1 MSIDT
6 RPDAG
11 TRPAPVLAAHSAFRD
26 GARAMVPMLV
36 ALVPLTMVVGQRIS
50 LVDHPVAAWLGSF
63 VVYSAGAQL
72 ASLDVL
78 AHGSGWLSAA
88 GVGILVNLRLAAYAT
103 SIQPE
108 WSEEPLHK
116 RMLAA
121 VMLADPPWALARGR
135 RDNPT
140 AFYLGAAVVCFVG
153 YPTLTGLG
161 ALVGAGVSHI
171 AVTQLLSALS
181 LSAVIAAQLRR
192 GGSVLPVTAAFVA
205 SVLTIGLP
213 SGAGLGVAGVVGGVL
228 AWLTWRRR

>member
-11 TRPAPVLAAHSAFRD
+11 TRPTPVLAEHSAFRD

-36 ALVPLTMVVGQRIS
+36 ALVPLTLVVGQQIS
-50 LVDHPVAAWLGSF
+50 LVDHPFVAWLGSF

-72 ASLDVL
+72 ASLEVL

-108 WSEEPLHK
+108 WSVEPLRK
-116 RMLAA
+116 RILAA

-140 AFYLGAAVVCFVG
+140 AFYLGAAVVCFAG

-161 ALVGAGVSHI
+161 ALAGAGVSHI

-181 LSAVIAAQLRR
+181 LAAVIAAQLRR
-192 GGSVLPVTAAFVA
+192 HGSALPVAAAFVA
-205 SVLTIGLP
+205 ALVTVALP
-213 SGAGLGVAGVVGGVL
+213 SGAGLGVAGVIGGVL
-228 AWLTWRRR
+228 AWMTWRP